1 MKSTLDTEW
10 AIKAEELSLAFQV
23 DRPWNKKQ
31 HIEVL
36 KSLSFKIRHGE
47 NFGIMGRNGCGK
59 SSLLRILAGII
70 RHDSGTLAFQQ
81 IKSKSLLSL
90 GLGFDMDLSGRDNSI
105 LSLMLQ
111 GTPKIAALEILGK
124 IKEFSELEE
133 YFELPV
139 RTYSTGM
146 RSRLGFAVAIMANTD
161 LLLIDETLSVGDV
174 HFRKKAESVMME
186 KLNSNQTIVF
196 VSHSAQQVVSLCQ
209 NAIWLDNG
217 SIRASGETEEV
228 TQEYQTFMTSLDT

>member
-1 MKSTLDTEW
+1 MKLVTDTDW
-10 AIKAEELSLAFQV
+10 AIKAEELSLAFRV
-23 DRPWNKKQ
+23 GRPWNKGQ

-36 KSLSFKIRHGE
+36 KSLSFNIQRGE
-47 NFGIMGRNGCGK
+47 TFGIVGRNGCGK
-59 SSLLRILAGII
+59 SSLLRILAGVIQQ
-70 RHDSGTLAFQQ
+70 DSGALSFQH
-81 IKSKSLLSL
+81 ISSKTLLSI

-111 GTPKIAALEILGK
+111 GSSKNAALEMLDQ

-146 RSRLGFAVAIMANTD
+146 RSRLGFAVAITANTD

-186 KLNSNQTIVF
+186 KLHGNQTVVF
-196 VSHSAQQVVSLCQ
+196 VSHNAQQVANLCQ
-209 NAIWLDNG
+209 NAIWLENG
-217 SIRASGETEEV
+217 SIRASGETKEV
-228 TQEYQTFMTSLDT
+228 ASAYKSFMISLHK